1 MPPAAG
7 FFIFKYRNLS
17 FGINMKKRRV
27 VIGVLGTVL
36 DKRGKRA
43 NRFKKWRPTVGLC
56 QQADFPV
63 DRLELLHQPRDENM
77 AQKLIDDV
85 AQLSPHTEV
94 RPHTIEIN
102 DL

>member
-1 MPPAAG
+1 LPPAAG

-43 NRFKKWRPTVGLC
+43 NRFKNGGLPLGYASRPIFLSTGWSFSTSRVMKIWR
-56 QQADFPV
+56 
-63 DRLELLHQPRDENM
+63 
-77 AQKLIDDV
+77 K
-85 AQLSPHTEV
+85 S
-94 RPHTIEIN
+94 
-102 DL
+102 